1 MRTFV
6 IAEAGANHNR
16 DWDTA
21 TRLIDAAIE
30 SQADAIKFQT
40 YSSETLYRKNTSDF
54 AGYRNINQLIKDIE
68 LPRHWQ
74 KDLKLY
80 CDDNGIE
87 FMSTPFDERAVDE
100 LHALGVKRLK
110 IAGFES
116 TDPRFVSYVAS
127 TGLPLI
133 ISLGIGS
140 TIHAVHDINIL
151 ILSKQDIGTKKCKH
165 GGFSWRN
172 GNLYDDVDDFSMPDD
187 FKKTLHAWYK
197 DNMPNITYLHCNNAY
212 PTPFKDINLSTLPK
226 LKNLIEWNKSLC
238 NSSCG
243 LSDHSDGI
251 LIPPIAVALGATTIE
266 KHFTL
271 DKRMPG
277 PDHAFAIEPLELKN
291 MVKNIRL
298 AEKSLGEKQCAF
310 TKSELNFKNACR
322 SVIAKHSI
330 NKGDILNEDN
340 LTTKRP
346 CQEGDLPAK
355 YFYQLVG
362 ERATKDLQLD
372 QPLQLNDYVNNL

>member
-1 MRTFV
+1 MKTFV

-21 TRLIDAAIE
+21 IMLIDKAVEAK
-30 SQADAIKFQT
+30 ADAIKFQT
-40 YSSETLYRKNTSDF
+40 YSSETLYRKNTIDF
-54 AGYRNINQLIKDIE
+54 AGYKNINQLIKDIE

-100 LHALGVKRLK
+100 LHSLGVKRLK
-110 IAGFES
+110 VAGFES

-133 ISLGIGS
+133 VSLGIGS
-140 TIHAVHDINIL
+140 TADSIYRINDSIL
-151 ILSKQDIGTKKCKH
+151 KQNNIDVKNKC
-165 GGFSWRN
+165 
-172 GNLYDDVDDFSMPDD
+172 DFDLPYD
-187 FKKTLHAWYK
+187 FKEALRKWYK
-197 DNMPNITYLHCNNAY
+197 DNMPNVTYLHCNNAY
-212 PTPFKDINLSTLPK
+212 PTPFEDINLSTLSHF
-226 LKNLIEWNKSLC
+226 KNRIEWDDSLC
-238 NSSCG
+238 NSSYG
-243 LSDHSDGI
+243 LSDHTEGI
-251 LIPPIAVALGATTIE
+251 LIPPLAVAFGATVIE

-271 DKRMPG
+271 DKNMRG
-277 PDHAFAIEPLELKN
+277 PDHAFAIEPFELNN

-298 AEKSLGEKQCAF
+298 TEKSLGEKQCAF

-322 SVIAKHSI
+322 SIVAKTDI
-330 NKGDILNEDN
+330 KKGDILTEQN

-346 CQEGDLPAK
+346 CEESDLPAK
-355 YFYQLVG
+355 YFYKVVG
-362 ERATKDLQLD
+362 QKASKCVQKDE
-372 QPLQLNDYVNNL
+372 PLPLNDYLRKI

>member
-1 MRTFV
+1 MKTFI

-140 TIHAVHDINIL
+140 TTECAHDINVSIL
-151 ILSKQDIGTKKCKH
+151 RQKDIDLEKH
-165 GGFSWRN
+165 SA
-172 GNLYDDVDDFSMPDD
+172 VDDFGLPDD
-187 FKKTLHAWYK
+187 FKMALHIWYK
-197 DNMPNITYLHCNNAY
+197 DNMPNVTYLHCNNAY
-212 PTPFKDINLSTLPK
+212 PTPFKDINLSTLLK
-226 LKNLIEWNKSLC
+226 LKNLIEWNKSFC